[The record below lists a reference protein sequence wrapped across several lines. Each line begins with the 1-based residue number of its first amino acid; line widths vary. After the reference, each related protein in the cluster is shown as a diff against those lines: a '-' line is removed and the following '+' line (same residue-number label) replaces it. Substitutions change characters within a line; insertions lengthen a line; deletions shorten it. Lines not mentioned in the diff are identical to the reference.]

1 MLQFLFFG
9 TRICLLNFHTMWGL
23 PVLALAAL
31 LVFRLFWGGRQPCK
45 GLMWVLP
52 AAYVLAGVG
61 NAFLLAADNA
71 ALVSLASLLFRLEP
85 VLLFAWLG
93 LLLGTVIAA
102 LLPKKEKKETGDA

>member
-9 TRICLLNFHTMWGL
+9 TRICLLNFHT
-23 PVLALAAL
+23 
-31 LVFRLFWGGRQPCK
+31 
-45 GLMWVLP
+45 MWVLP

-61 NAFLLAADNA
+61 NAFLLAADNT
-71 ALVSLASLLFRLEP
+71 ALVSLTSLLFGLEP

-102 LLPKKEKKETGDA
+102 LLPKKEKKETGNA

>member
-1 MLQFLFFG
+1 MLQFLFFC
-9 TRICLLNFHTMWGL
+9 TRICLLNFHTMWVL

-31 LVFRLFWGGRQPCK
+31 LVFRLLWGGRQPCK

-61 NAFLLAADNA
+61 NAFLLAAGNT
-71 ALVSLASLLFRLEP
+71 ALVGLPSLLFRLEP

-93 LLLGTVIAA
+93 LLLGTASAA
-102 LLPKKEKKETGDA
+102 LLPKKEKKETGNA

>member
-9 TRICLLNFHTMWGL
+9 TRICLLNFHTMWVL

-31 LVFRLFWGGRQPCK
+31 LVFRLLWGGSQ
-45 GLMWVLP
+45 P

-93 LLLGTVIAA
+93 LLTGTVIAA
-102 LLPKKEKKETGDA
+102 LLPKKEKKETGNA

>member
-9 TRICLLNFHTMWGL
+9 TRICRLNFHTMWVL

-52 AAYVLAGVG
+52 AAYVLTGVG
-61 NAFLLAADNA
+61 NAFLLAADNT
-71 ALVSLASLLFRLEP
+71 ALVSLTSLLFGLEP

-102 LLPKKEKKETGDA
+102 LLPKKEKKETGNA

>member
-1 MLQFLFFG
+1 
-9 TRICLLNFHTMWGL
+9 
-23 PVLALAAL
+23 
-31 LVFRLFWGGRQPCK
+31 
-45 GLMWVLP
+45 MWVLP

-93 LLLGTVIAA
+93 LLTGTVIAA
-102 LLPKKEKKETGDA
+102 LLPKKEKKETGNA

>member
-9 TRICLLNFHTMWGL
+9 TRICLLNFHTMWVL

-31 LVFRLFWGGRQPCK
+31 LVFRLLWGGSQPCK

-71 ALVSLASLLFRLEP
+71 ALVSLTS
-85 VLLFAWLG
+85 LLFAWLG
-93 LLLGTVIAA
+93 LLTGTVIAA
-102 LLPKKEKKETGDA
+102 LLPKKEKKETGNA